1 MKRGPIRA
9 AVAAILLSLVSLSF
23 AQTFLPNTRQ
33 PSYSGYAASTESAFG
48 PNIAIFTTTGA
59 NTWTVPEGVTSIR
72 VTVISGGGGG
82 GGGGGTTGGNGAAG
96 TQGIVVIEY

>member
-1 MKRGPIRA
+1 MKRGLIRA
-9 AVAAILLSLVSLSF
+9 AVAAILFSLVSLSF

-72 VTVISGGGGG
+72 VTVIAGGGG